1 MWGLS
6 LFFFNVNLFS
16 SITIETDRDGGIDI
30 DNKDNTEIVVGGL
43 STYKDFT
50 LSVLETAVG
59 VIIFTSNYAFC
70 VQHD

>member
-16 SITIETDRDGGIDI
+16 SVTIETDRDGGIDI

-59 VIIFTSNYAFC
+59 VIIFTSNYVFC

>member
-1 MWGLS
+1 M
-6 LFFFNVNLFS
+6 V
-16 SITIETDRDGGIDI
+16 TIETDRDGGIDI

-59 VIIFTSNYAFC
+59 VIICTSNKYDTFTYTTGPSLN
-70 VQHD
+70 

>member
-1 MWGLS
+1 
-6 LFFFNVNLFS
+6 
-16 SITIETDRDGGIDI
+16 
-30 DNKDNTEIVVGGL
+30 L

>member
-16 SITIETDRDGGIDI
+16 SVTIETDRDGGIDI

-50 LSVLETAVG
+50 LSVLGNAVG

>member
-1 MWGLS
+1 M
-6 LFFFNVNLFS
+6 FFFNVNLFS
-16 SITIETDRDGGIDI
+16 SVTIETDRDGGIDI

-59 VIIFTSNYAFC
+59 VIICTSNYAFC